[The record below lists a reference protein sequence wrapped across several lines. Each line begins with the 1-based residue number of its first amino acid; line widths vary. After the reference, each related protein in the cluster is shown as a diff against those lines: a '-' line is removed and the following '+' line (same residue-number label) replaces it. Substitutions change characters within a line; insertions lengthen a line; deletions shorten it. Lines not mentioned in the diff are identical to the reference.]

1 MKKRIIYIVIGLMLM
16 IPAALTYA
24 GSGLLSGFPSS
35 AAEGDTVTFTPAL
48 SDEESG
54 SLEASVS
61 PSSGASLSVSGDT
74 IKVSFSSAGT
84 YTVSAS
90 AGDRSDSC
98 TVTVAEAEDSSG
110 SDEGSGDDSSG
121 DDSSGDDGSGGDD
134 SGDDS
139 SGDDGSGGDDTG
151 DDSSGDETS
160 RDGESGKD
168 PAGEKGGYG
177 DEMKGT
183 GKGSG
188 AKAGMGGAMRGRSVS
203 VSGGDSGAGSLS
215 SGSSGSED
223 KTTYA
228 GSADNYL
235 ESLRVKGHRFSQA
248 FHKTSDTYF
257 ITLKSGTD
265 SVEVSAEPSDSDAQ
279 VVITG
284 TESLTTGRNKIMV
297 SVTAENGDVRVY
309 RIYAD
314 VK

>member
-121 DDSSGDDGSGGDD
+121 DDGSGQDGSGDTD
-134 SGDDS
+134 S
-139 SGDDGSGGDDTG
+139 G

-160 RDGESGKD
+160 GDGQGGKD
-168 PAGEKGGYG
+168 GAGGKGGSG
-177 DEMKGT
+177 DEMKGS
-183 GKGSG
+183 GNKAG
-188 AKAGMGGAMRGRSVS
+188 AKTGMGGAMRGGAVS
-203 VSGGDSGAGSLS
+203 VSGGSSGTGSQSAGSS
-215 SGSSGSED
+215 SED
-223 KTTYA
+223 KTTYT

-235 ESLRVKGHRFSQA
+235 ESLGVKGHRFSQA

>member
-24 GSGLLSGFPSS
+24 GSSLLSGFPSS
-35 AAEGDTVTFTPAL
+35 VAEGDTVTFTPAL

-74 IKVSFSSAGT
+74 IKVTFSSAGS

-121 DDSSGDDGSGGDD
+121 DDSSGDET
-134 SGDDS
+134 SGD
-139 SGDDGSGGDDTG
+139 GQG
-151 DDSSGDETS
+151 
-160 RDGESGKD
+160 GKD
-168 PAGEKGGYG
+168 GAGGKGGSG
-177 DEMKGT
+177 DEMKGAGNKAG
-183 GKGSG
+183 GKVGMSG
-188 AKAGMGGAMRGRSVS
+188 AMKGGAVS
-203 VSGGDSGAGSLS
+203 VSGGSSGTGSQSAGSS
-215 SGSSGSED
+215 SED
-223 KTTYA
+223 KTTYT

-235 ESLRVKGHRFSQA
+235 ESLSVKGHRFSQA

-265 SVEVSAEPSDSDAQ
+265 RVKVSAEPSDSDAQ

>member
-121 DDSSGDDGSGGDD
+121 DDSSGDDGSGG
-134 SGDDS
+134 
-139 SGDDGSGGDDTG
+139 
-151 DDSSGDETS
+151 
-160 RDGESGKD
+160 
-168 PAGEKGGYG
+168 KGGSG
-177 DEMKGT
+177 DEMKGAGNKAG
-183 GKGSG
+183 GKV
-188 AKAGMGGAMRGRSVS
+188 GMGGAMKGGAVS
-203 VSGGDSGAGSLS
+203 VSGGGSGAGSLS

>member
-121 DDSSGDDGSGGDD
+121 DDSSGDET
-134 SGDDS
+134 SGDGQ
-139 SGDDGSGGDDTG
+139 SGEEGAGG
-151 DDSSGDETS
+151 
-160 RDGESGKD
+160 
-168 PAGEKGGYG
+168 KGGSG

-183 GKGSG
+183 GNKAGG
-188 AKAGMGGAMRGRSVS
+188 KAGMSGAMKGGAVS
-203 VSGGDSGAGSLS
+203 VSGGGSGAGSLS

>member
-110 SDEGSGDDSSG
+110 SD
-121 DDSSGDDGSGGDD
+121 DG

-203 VSGGDSGAGSLS
+203 VSGGGSGAGSLS